1 MSYLILIAG
10 ALVVAFPF
18 FWMLST
24 SLKTPEE
31 TYTVPQTLLPESPQ
45 WENYPEAWASVGLG
59 GSVKMNLRHYRLRR
73 IVFGIALTITAVFV
87 EALFFRGWPRTAR
100 QRIRFLPLALAF
112 GVIAFAAS
120 WQWAWLANSVMAP
133 VIDDLRI
140 VTFTTYFSNSL
151 FVAACVTAGVLFTSI
166 LAAYAFANM
175 TFPGKGVIFVL
186 FLATMMIPF
195 EVTIVPNYMTIDALD
210 WYNTFPAL
218 IVPWMANVFSIFI
231 LRQFF
236 RTIPRDY
243 FDAARIDGCGHWRYM
258 WNVAVPMAVPALVT
272 ITIFTFLG
280 SWNAFLWPMLVT
292 DAPRMR
298 VVQYGLKVMMDENS
312 TNFHLLMA
320 AAAIVII
327 PVVALYLILQRRFI
341 EGVSGAGLKG

>member
-1 MSYLILIAG
+1 MSSSRTKGTASYLILALG

-24 SLKTPEE
+24 SLKTSEE
-31 TYTVPQTLLPESPQ
+31 TYSVPQTLLPESPQ
-45 WENYPEAWASVGLG
+45 WKNYPDAWASAQDASGDTV
-59 GSVKMNLRHYRLRR
+59 
-73 IVFGIALTITAVFV
+73 T
-87 EALFFRGWPRTAR
+87 
-100 QRIRFLPLALAF
+100 F
-112 GVIAFAAS
+112 GV
-120 WQWAWLANSVMAP
+120 
-133 VIDDLRI
+133 
-140 VTFTTYFSNSL
+140 YFRNSL
-151 FVAACVTAGVLFTSI
+151 FVAACVTAGVLLTSI

-175 TFPGKGVIFVL
+175 TFPGKGAIFVG

-195 EVTIVPNYMTIDALD
+195 EVAIVPNFMTIYTLG

-218 IVPWMANVFSIFI
+218 IVPWMASVFSIFI

-236 RTIPRDY
+236 KTIPGDY
-243 FDAARIDGCGHWRYM
+243 FDAARIDGCGHWRYL
-258 WNVAVPMAVPALVT
+258 WNVAVPMAMPALVT

-292 DAPRMR
+292 DSPRMR

-327 PVVALYLILQRRFI
+327 PVVALYLVLQRRFI

>member
-1 MSYLILIAG
+1 MTSTAGTKAASYLILAAG
-10 ALVVAFPF
+10 ALIVAFPF

-24 SLKTPEE
+24 SLKTSEE

-45 WENYPEAWASVGLG
+45 WKNYPDAWAGAEGASGDTV
-59 GSVKMNLRHYRLRR
+59 
-73 IVFGIALTITAVFV
+73 T
-87 EALFFRGWPRTAR
+87 
-100 QRIRFLPLALAF
+100 F
-112 GVIAFAAS
+112 GV
-120 WQWAWLANSVMAP
+120 
-133 VIDDLRI
+133 
-140 VTFTTYFSNSL
+140 YFRNSL
-151 FVAACVTAGVLFTSI
+151 FVAGCVTAGVLLTSI

-175 TFPGKGVIFVL
+175 DFPGKGVIFVG

-195 EVTIVPNYMTIDALD
+195 EVAIVPNYMTIDRLG

-243 FDAARIDGCGHWRYM
+243 FDAARIDGCGHWRYL
-258 WNVAVPMAVPALVT
+258 WNVAVPMAMPALVT

-292 DAPRMR
+292 DSPRMR

>member
-1 MSYLILIAG
+1 MTSTAGTKAASYLILAAG
-10 ALVVAFPF
+10 ALIVAFPF

-24 SLKTPEE
+24 SLKTSEE
-31 TYTVPQTLLPESPQ
+31 TYTVPQTLLPASPQ
-45 WENYPEAWASVGLG
+45 LDNYPDAWTSAQDASGDTV
-59 GSVKMNLRHYRLRR
+59 
-73 IVFGIALTITAVFV
+73 T
-87 EALFFRGWPRTAR
+87 
-100 QRIRFLPLALAF
+100 F
-112 GVIAFAAS
+112 GV
-120 WQWAWLANSVMAP
+120 
-133 VIDDLRI
+133 
-140 VTFTTYFSNSL
+140 YFRNSL
-151 FVAACVTAGVLFTSI
+151 FVAACVTAGVLLTSI

-175 TFPGKGVIFVL
+175 TFPGKGAIFVG

-195 EVTIVPNYMTIDALD
+195 EVAIVPNYMTIDRLG

-218 IVPWMANVFSIFI
+218 IVPWMASVFSIFI

-236 RTIPRDY
+236 KTIPADY

-258 WNVAVPMAVPALVT
+258 WNVAVPMAMPALVT

-292 DAPRMR
+292 DSPRMR